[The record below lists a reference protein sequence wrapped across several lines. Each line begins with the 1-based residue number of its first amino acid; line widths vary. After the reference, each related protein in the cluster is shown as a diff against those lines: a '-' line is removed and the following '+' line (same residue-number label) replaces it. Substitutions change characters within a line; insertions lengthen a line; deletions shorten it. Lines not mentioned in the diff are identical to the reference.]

1 MRPFGTVAG
10 VLSVLSLGGIAGV
23 AGAAVDPGRAT
34 APRME
39 FVPPP
44 PGSYRLQ
51 KIQRVAD
58 AVLLDS
64 TDRAVRLSA
73 LTQGKI
79 TLLTFFYTYCVDP
92 LGCPF
97 AHTTLAELRD
107 RVRGDSTLARRVRFV
122 SVSLDPTHDTP
133 AAIARYAE
141 EFTIDRKFEWR
152 FVTTKRV
159 PELLPVLDD
168 FGQDV
173 SVDIDE
179 TGHATRTLHHMLKIF
194 LIDARGEVRE
204 IYSLAF
210 LQPQVMFNDIKTLAL
225 EAGAPPRRA
234 SKPSVSV
241 FKNATMS
248 LMSAS
253 CKAAGS
259 PGCRPNGAWA
269 SMFCRYCAGR
279 SSNFNAAPFA
289 ASGYHF
295 CGCVSRSA

>member
-1 MRPFGTVAG
+1 MRRVGALWCAASALCLAG
-10 VLSVLSLGGIAGV
+10 GV
-23 AGAAVDPGRAT
+23 AGATEDPGKAA

-44 PGSYRLQ
+44 AGSYTLQ

-58 AVLLDS
+58 AALLDS
-64 TDRAVRLSA
+64 TGRAVGLST

-107 RVRGDSTLARRVRFV
+107 RVRGNRALDGRVRFV

-133 AAIARYAE
+133 ATIAGYAR
-141 EFTIDRKFEWR
+141 EFTIDPGFEWR
-152 FVTTKRV
+152 FLTARRV

-173 SVDIDE
+173 SVDLDE
-179 TGHATRTLHHMLKIF
+179 SGRATRTLHHMLKMF

-204 IYSLAF
+204 IYTLAF
-210 LQPQVMFNDIKTLAL
+210 IQPQVMFNDIETLAQ
-225 EAGAPPRRA
+225 EAG
-234 SKPSVSV
+234 
-241 FKNATMS
+241 
-248 LMSAS
+248 
-253 CKAAGS
+253 
-259 PGCRPNGAWA
+259 
-269 SMFCRYCAGR
+269 
-279 SSNFNAAPFA
+279 
-289 ASGYHF
+289 
-295 CGCVSRSA
+295 